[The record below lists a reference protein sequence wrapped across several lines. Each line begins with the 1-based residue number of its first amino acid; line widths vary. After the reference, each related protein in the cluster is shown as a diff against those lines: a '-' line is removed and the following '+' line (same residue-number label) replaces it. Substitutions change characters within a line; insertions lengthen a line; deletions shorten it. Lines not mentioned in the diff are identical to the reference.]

1 MIVGLIFAGFAFVFV
16 MALGIS
22 LLMSPALSDEEK
34 NRSK

>member
-1 MIVGLIFAGFAFVFV
+1 MIIGAIFAGFALVFV

-34 NRSK
+34 KRPL